1 MAILIDTGVFY
12 ALLDKGDV
20 NHLDA
25 VAVMAHTLEGN
36 IVKPRIKLYLVGHK
50 DIIDN
55 LLYATSITMK
65 DFLVKHSFSVEN
77 FMGHEQ
83 LLRKLGF

>member
-25 VAVMAHTLEGN
+25 VAVMAHTLEG
-36 IVKPRIKLYLVGHK
+36 K
-50 DIIDN
+50 
-55 LLYATSITMK
+55 
-65 DFLVKHSFSVEN
+65 FS
-77 FMGHEQ
+77 
-83 LLRKLGF
+83 KA